1 MRADAPPFTLSAK
14 AVRLVAE
21 IAALAERFAI
31 RMEQPDALLLRR
43 ANKIKSIRSSL
54 AIEGNTLSEAQVSDI
69 LNGKPV
75 VAPLRQVQEVKNAI
89 AAYDLYPKLNPFS
102 VKDLLKAH
110 QVMTTALDDT
120 SGRFRRSGVGVTDG
134 KRVIHMAPPA
144 ANVPSLINNLFGWLK
159 QAPDHLLVKSCVFH
173 YEFEFIHPFADGN
186 GRMGRLWQSL
196 ILGKWKPVFQ
206 FLPVENMVHA
216 SQQAYYDAINESS
229 ANADCA
235 PFIDFMLGEI
245 CRTLSSRR
253 GEPQEADIGI
263 NIGSNIG
270 INAAQKQILL
280 LVKENRSITAAQ
292 LAGRIGM
299 AQRNIET
306 HLAQLKKLGLLRRVG
321 AKRNGHW
328 EIIRQRRPSSKSKTI
343 AFRCP

>member
-1 MRADAPPFTLSAK
+1 MGKDLTMTLDAPPFALSAK

-21 IAALAERFAI
+21 IAAQAERFAI

-54 AIEGNTLSEAQVSDI
+54 AIEGNTLSEEQVSDI

-75 VAPLRQVQEVKNAI
+75 VAPLRQIQEVKNAI

-110 QVMTTALDDT
+110 QVMMTALDDT
-120 SGRFRRSGVGVTDG
+120 PGQFRRSGVGVTDG

-144 ANVPSLINNLFGWLK
+144 ANVPSLVNNLFGWLK
-159 QAPDHLLVKSCVFH
+159 KAPDHLLVKSCVFH

-196 ILGKWKPVFQ
+196 ILGKWNPVFQ

-216 SQQAYYDAINESS
+216 SQQAYYDAINASS
-229 ANADCA
+229 AQADCA

-245 CRTLSSRR
+245 HRTLDSRK
-253 GEPQEADIGI
+253 GEPKDAGIGI
-263 NIGSNIG
+263 NIGLNIG
-270 INAAQKQILL
+270 INDTQKQILL
-280 LVKENRSITAAQ
+280 LVKENRAITATQ
-292 LAGRIGM
+292 LAGKIGI
-299 AQRNIET
+299 ARRNIET
-306 HLAQLKKLGLLRRVG
+306 NLAQLKKTGLLRRVG

-328 EIIRQRRPSSKSKTI
+328 EIISPTAKTGGEG
-343 AFRCP
+343 